1 MIGETLFGQR
11 VEGARSTIPFHTYC
25 APAPY
30 GGTADAFERRATA
43 PFDPLLTKT
52 QSDLPCR
59 VVIEMASD
67 LSNRA
72 ASTALRDV
80 AFSVMM
86 SDVHVD

>member
-1 MIGETLFGQR
+1 MATSADILTRPGPLPEVRRSAACG
-11 VEGARSTIPFHTYC
+11 GAADGFTHRSTAEI
-25 APAPY
+25 
-30 GGTADAFERRATA
+30 
-43 PFDPLLTKT
+43 DPLLTKT

-67 LSNRA
+67 LSNRM

-80 AFSVMM
+80 AFPVMM